1 MDTVLSKFNL
11 EVFSNLIVPNP
22 AQNAGFCAVN
32 PQVFE
37 LNESQFLVYMTL
49 LKFRNREGFAFL
61 RGKTVSMTERNIQRV
76 LKELESKGFIKK
88 LSIHQFFIEI
98 ASENGKL
105 FKKYTR
111 WFVNSLN
118 KRSYLEFRA
127 ALFFGYHSKEI
138 GETKAVELRKALKC
152 RCDSAA
158 TILKELKEKNTT
170 ISHIKSGIRFIYTPY
185 QYSNEKKTVLS
196 ENNEPIFAKKPIT
209 PMVNDSDAQDKNELN
224 SFSHASHI
232 SSLKNKKELTMK
244 SESILVSNFE
254 KIGMPSQEISATS
267 IDENKPDLSTYQE
280 ILTPEEINFLMTF
293 LSIIWK
299 QKSFTKFD
307 ENLRISHTVN
317 LLLSIKTKKFKTKL
331 LKTPFEYFCG
341 SLIGSLNSNQELNE
355 ITRAFNRINE
365 VNESR
370 VKNEK
375 TKILQE
381 NEEKKNEEFDSTILK
396 YCREKFKE
404 WKEKSNK
411 EIDVELKL
419 LCLKNFKKYEEI
431 LIESGIS
438 KNGF

>member
-11 EVFSNLIVPNP
+11 EIFSNLIVPNP
-22 AQNAGFCAVN
+22 AQNAGFSPVN
-32 PQVFE
+32 PRVFE

-49 LKFRNREGFAFL
+49 LKYRNREGVAFL

-76 LKELESKGFIKK
+76 LKELEVKGFIKK
-88 LSIHQFFIEI
+88 LSTHQFFIEI
-98 ASENGKL
+98 ASENGNL

-111 WFVNSLN
+111 WFINSLN
-118 KRSYLEFRA
+118 RATYMEFRT

-158 TILKELKEKNTT
+158 SILKELKQKKTT
-170 ISHIKSGIRFIYTPY
+170 LSHIKSGVRFIYTPY
-185 QYSNEKKTVLS
+185 PIHSQKKTDLS
-196 ENNEPIFAKKPIT
+196 EKTETILAKKPVT
-209 PMVNDSDAQDKNELN
+209 HRVNESDAPDKNEPH

-232 SSLKNKKELTMK
+232 SSSINKKELTKK
-244 SESILVSNFE
+244 SESILISNFE
-254 KIGMPSQEISATS
+254 KIGMPSQEILS
-267 IDENKPDLSTYQE
+267 IPFEEMKPELSTYQE
-280 ILTPEEINFLMTF
+280 ILTPEEMSFLMTF

-299 QKSFTKFD
+299 QRSFSKFD
-307 ENLRISHTVN
+307 ENLRISHSVN

-341 SLIGSLNSNQELNE
+341 ALIGSLNSNQELNE
-355 ITRAFNRINE
+355 ISRAFNRINE

-396 YCREKFKE
+396 FCREKFQE
-404 WKEKSNK
+404 WNEKSDK
-411 EIDVELKL
+411 EIDIKLKL

-431 LIESGIS
+431 LVQSGIY
-438 KNGF
+438 KNEF